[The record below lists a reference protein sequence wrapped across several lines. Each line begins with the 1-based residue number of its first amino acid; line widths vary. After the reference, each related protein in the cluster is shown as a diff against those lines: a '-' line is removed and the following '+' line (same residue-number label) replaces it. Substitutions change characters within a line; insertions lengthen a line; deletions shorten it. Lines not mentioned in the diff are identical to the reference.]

1 MVSIVIHYHPM
12 NVQYFKVVRYHHYYR
27 TRYMKLCPKLCHI
40 LTKFLWPL
48 HPHFKKSNTIPILQN
63 MSAFRI
69 CMIIIHSFCY
79 KLWKT
84 ACFHQKWLKKLWNL
98 VKSKSIIFLWT
109 SISTTKIECL
119 SKWKTP
125 MNLYWSQLSFG
136 HLWFYEI
143 TLFGGAMACFIWAIV
158 VKSSYWENPIFLHIT
173 LFAYQKYMYIKN

>member
-1 MVSIVIHYHPM
+1 MFVAPEVM
-12 NVQYFKVVRYHHYYR
+12 
-27 TRYMKLCPKLCHI
+27 TRCMKLCPKLCHI
-40 LTKFLWPL
+40 LTKFLWPP

-79 KLWKT
+79 NLWKT
-84 ACFHQKWLKKLWNL
+84 TCFHQKWLKKWWNL
-98 VKSKSIIFLWT
+98 VKSKSILFLWT
-109 SISTTKIECL
+109 SISTTKIVCL

-125 MNLYWSQLSFG
+125 MNSYWSQLSFG
-136 HLWFYEI
+136 HLCFYEI
-143 TLFGGAMACFIWAIV
+143 KLFGGAMACFIWAIV